1 MGQLGLVY
9 GGEEGRGRE
18 EGEHLGVLTQL
29 QALHTLQVP
38 VPVEAAVRW
47 AVLTWPP
54 QVSGCD
60 FYSHSLFTVVTQ
72 VTLDPA
78 S

>member
-29 QALHTLQVP
+29 EALHTLQVQWRYRLGQLSSCDLFRCP
-38 VPVEAAVRW
+38 AV
-47 AVLTWPP
+47 TSIPT
-54 QVSGCD
+54 VS
-60 FYSHSLFTVVTQ
+60 S
-72 VTLDPA
+72 P
-78 S
+78 